1 MSPDNP
7 QPESAPKA
15 RVLINPRLIKPY
27 YDKHVDPRQPG
38 KKVYQAVIGRPSRVG
53 LFKTATYALG
63 YAERVHVRWCRL
75 YDVAV
80 LALSAV
86 EVEAVEA

>member
-1 MSPDNP
+1 MEPNP
-7 QPESAPKA
+7 QVKKL
-15 RVLINPRLIKPY
+15 VNPRLIKPD

-63 YAERVHVRWCRL
+63 YAQRVHARWCRL